1 MNFTESFEQFSGSL
15 STTDLVLYA
24 GIGVVLWVLFKDKLS
39 PVQKLLLDLIHKVRG
54 VVPTAPN
61 SVIIL
66 PDNTVV
72 TKNNDNDLFFQL
84 IESWKQTRDL
94 ADKVG
99 CKEAVRVADEM
110 FPFLSPSVC
119 KEKV

>member
-15 STTDLVLYA
+15 GTTDLVLYA
-24 GIGVVLWVLFKDKLS
+24 GIGVVLWVMFKDKLS
-39 PVQKLLLDLIHKVRG
+39 PVQKLLLDLINKVKG
-54 VVPTAPN
+54 AVPSAPN
-61 SVIIL
+61 SVIVL
-66 PDNTVV
+66 PDNTVI
-72 TKNNDNDLFFQL
+72 TKNDSNDLFFQL

-94 ADKVG
+94 AEKVG
-99 CKEAVRVADEM
+99 CAEAVRVADEM